1 MTSEGSGGCSSGDW
15 SLVDVVFKKT
25 DELHSDIEV
34 ISNPP
39 SESDPVVNMEDVLKQ
54 PPRLLY
60 SEVVQKP
67 PVFESDIEFVPEP
80 LTPELEFDDEEY
92 LNEVLKAAKVSSE
105 SSSESDDETCCFPA
119 NIHEMNPA
127 MTDEEMEEKE
137 VVLEVNLTLLSFT
150 IIVGVSGMSG
160 FLLGGI
166 YSAVLTNNITH
177 TTDLAEYPGILPRF
191 LYSDPVTCPLAGCES
206 RLFRVEENMKHLKN
220 TLSHDVRDCHEKLKR
235 VEKQN
240 SAKELENVQESQVAD
255 SSAKINYLKER
266 NSKHYFKNIAEKYSN
281 MLEIMERKYIKT
293 KSRQQQLGQEFEELK
308 TLASEMELNLE
319 ACSNDTIRAENKA
332 QNAMKSKQY
341 VESMLINRISNDKEA
356 YKSLKEM
363 YQNQKNIISEMETQ
377 RSTLQESLVRKISS
391 NRKKFLAAKLKLENT
406 LVAVGANKKNTSS
419 KYDLKSKVGKCGEQN
434 EIKEELDESKVVIA
448 EYQEQM
454 EVCQSYIKQIET
466 NLLKLR
472 EDVIMREAIQREYVL
487 SLSRE
492 HQAELTSIHA
502 HYKSLSNA
510 SSDNLSLKSDAYET
524 LKKEHDEIVGVLKEK
539 ESYGRYWKDA
549 AKLQQHQA
557 HVLSSE
563 LESCRSGKVIAISE
577 YKQTTEMLLELIQG
591 VASRPKVAKKL
602 KEEKAAHDAHIRSG
616 NVSLL
621 KQIFNSTSSAE
632 SELETCYSTISTLF
646 PGIQPHTLA
655 DVINMTQSRDQ
666 ECSRKMSSAL
676 EKYWGKV
683 DKTYS
688 KLHKKRLQSD
698 EDEGED
704 EDWYFKRFKSTD
716 NSDAYPRGASRR
728 EGKAY
733 YSRVGREDWYLSGR
747 DRKGHY
753 SYVNKQ
759 RTNRDN
765 KNQKCEL

>member
-1 MTSEGSGGCSSGDW
+1 MPQQWEWLDFST
-15 SLVDVVFKKT
+15 LNNKKT